1 MIKPTTKQ
9 LLKPQILVLMG
20 VKKTMIAL
28 LLFLPMLASAVSFT
42 DGTFAYNINSD
53 KQTVTVVANTS
64 AYSGDLVIP
73 ATVTDNG
80 QTYQVTEIGQSA
92 FKNCT
97 RLSSI
102 QMPEGLTI
110 INYSAFEGC
119 TGLDRIKVPNS
130 VETIYYNSFK
140 GCRLLESVELGMGL
154 KIIGGNS
161 EGGTGSGAFE
171 NCTSLMSLDVPSSV
185 TTIYASA
192 FRGCT
197 ALERVSLPEGL
208 ELIGNNSF
216 QNCSSLTAISIPS
229 TVTSLGASAFVG
241 CRSLERVVLGGG
253 IQKMGNGVFNSC
265 QALEQVTIADGVAV
279 ISAEA
284 FQDCTGLTEISV
296 PGSVGIIY
304 YTAFKGCRALER
316 VSIGQGVE
324 VIGGNSEG
332 GTGSG
337 AFENCISL
345 TNIDL
350 PSSVTNIYASAF
362 RGCTSLSSV
371 TLNKG
376 LLYVGNNS
384 FQNCSSL
391 ESIIIP
397 ATVSHLGANAF
408 VGCSSLKSAV
418 LGKGI
423 TEMGNQVF
431 KGCAALSQLTVE
443 KGCAVINSA
452 AFQDCTSLTEITIP
466 GSVTTIYYLAFKGC
480 KSLKSVVME
489 KGVSVIGGNSSGGT
503 GSGAFEDC
511 TALEKVIVPSS
522 ITTIYSSA
530 FRNCS
535 SLKEF
540 TLQATVLPET
550 DTNVFQNVSVS
561 EATLYVPEKSI
572 EKYRATEPWSTFGT
586 IKTVEEGNQ
595 QTVYP
600 SSSYELSDDGKTL
613 LKWNGTETEIDFGID
628 PVLAKVTMIAYRAF
642 FNNKNVEKLTLNEGL
657 TSIDYDAF
665 HGLGKLTTL
674 HLPSTLTSMG
684 SYNFTACE
692 SLKDISVAEGNTVY
706 SASDGVLFMKE
717 GDGLQIVMCG
727 GAKTG
732 QYVFPDNVKSV
743 GENGFYFCDGITSV
757 VVNEGLERI
766 EIQGF
771 YDCDNLKEISLPEGF
786 VSIGDYAFTDCISL
800 DNVKLPSTV
809 KTIGTGAFYRCKAIK
824 SVTCLGTVPPE
835 AKSDAFGLSSIDQAV
850 LYVPAQYVDA
860 YRQTEPWNLFGR
872 IEAMGEPTPDFV
884 LGDANG
890 DGKVTVADY
899 IAIAHHIMGNT
910 PEGFNEKTAD
920 ANGDGKINVAD
931 YVAVAHMIMNE
942 Q

>member
-1 MIKPTTKQ
+1 MIRPT
-9 LLKPQILVLMG
+9 
-20 VKKTMIAL
+20 KKALIAL
-28 LLFLPMLASAVSFT
+28 LLFMPMLARAASFT
-42 DGTFAYNINSD
+42 DGTFAYSINND
-53 KQTVTVVANTS
+53 KQTVTVVANTT

-73 ATVTDNG
+73 GTVTNDG
-80 QTYQVTEIGQSA
+80 ETYQVTEIGASA

-110 INYSAFEGC
+110 INNSAFEGC
-119 TGLDRIKVPNS
+119 TGLESIKIPNS
-130 VETIYYNSFK
+130 VETIYYAAFK
-140 GCRLLESVELGMGL
+140 GCRLLEKVELATGL
-154 KIIGGNS
+154 KVIGGNN
-161 EGGTGSGAFE
+161 EGSTGSGAFE
-171 NCTSLMSLDVPSSV
+171 NCTALTSIIIPGSV
-185 TTIYASA
+185 TTIHASA

-197 ALERVSLPEGL
+197 ALERVSLLEGL
-208 ELIGNNSF
+208 ETMGSSCF
-216 QNCSSLTAISIPS
+216 SNCSSLVAITIPS
-229 TVTSLGASAFVG
+229 TVTSLGANAFVG
-241 CRSLERVVLGGG
+241 CRALESAELGGG
-253 IQKMGNGVFNSC
+253 LQKMGNAVFKSC
-265 QALEQVTIADGVAV
+265 QALEHLTIADGVTV

-284 FQDCTGLTEISV
+284 FQDCTGLTELSI
-296 PGSVGIIY
+296 PGSVETIY
-304 YTAFKGCRALER
+304 YTAFKGCRALEK
-316 VSIGQGVE
+316 VSFGQGVQ
-324 VIGGNSEG
+324 VIGGNNEG
-332 GTGSG
+332 STGSG

-345 TNIDL
+345 TSINI
-350 PSSVTNIYASAF
+350 PGSVSTIHASAF
-362 RGCTSLSSV
+362 RGCTSLENVS
-371 TLNKG
+371 LNKG
-376 LLYVGNNS
+376 LLYIGSNS

-397 ATVSHLGANAF
+397 TTVSHLGANAF

-423 TEMGNQVF
+423 TEMGSQVF
-431 KGCAALSQLTVE
+431 KGCASLSQLTIE
-443 KGCAVINSA
+443 KGCAVISSG
-452 AFQDCTSLTEITIP
+452 AFQDCSSLTKITVP
-466 GSVTTIYYLAFKGC
+466 GSVTTISYLAFKDC
-480 KSLKSVVME
+480 NSLTSVIME
-489 KGVSVIGGNSSGGT
+489 KGVLVIGGNNNGST
-503 GSGAFEDC
+503 GSGAFENC
-511 TALEKVIVPSS
+511 TALEEVVVPSS
-522 ITTIYSSA
+522 ITTIYASA

-535 SLKEF
+535 SLKRF
-540 TLQATVLPET
+540 TIQATVLPEIG
-550 DTNVFQNVSVS
+550 TNVFQNASVS

-572 EKYRATEPWSTFGT
+572 EKYRETEPWSTFGT
-586 IKTVEEGNQ
+586 IKTVEEGTQ

-628 PVLAKVTMIAYRAF
+628 PVLAKVTAIGYRAF
-642 FNNKNVEKLTLNEGL
+642 FRNEHVEKLTLNEGI
-657 TSIDYDAF
+657 TSIEDNAF
-665 HGLGKLTTL
+665 HGLSKLTTVN
-674 HLPSTLTSMG
+674 LPASLTSMG

-766 EIQGF
+766 EDQGF
-771 YDCDNLKEISLPEGF
+771 YDCDNLKEITLPEGF
-786 VSIGDYAFTDCISL
+786 VSIGDYAFTDCINL
-800 DNVKLPSTV
+800 DNVQLPSTV
-809 KTIGTGAFYRCKAIK
+809 KTIGAGAFYRCKAIK

-835 AKSDAFGLSSIDQAV
+835 ARSDAFGLSSISQAV
-850 LYVPAQYVDA
+850 LYVPVQCVDV
-860 YRQTEPWNLFGR
+860 YRQTEPWDQFGT
-872 IEAMGEPTPDFV
+872 IEGIGTDPTPDFV

-910 PEGFNEKTAD
+910 PEGFNEKAAD

-942 Q
+942 K